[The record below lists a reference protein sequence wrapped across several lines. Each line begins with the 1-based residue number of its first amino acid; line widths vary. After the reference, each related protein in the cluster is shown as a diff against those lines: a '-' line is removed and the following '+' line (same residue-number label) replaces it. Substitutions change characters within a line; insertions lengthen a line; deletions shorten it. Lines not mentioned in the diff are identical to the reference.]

1 MFSWKSFNSLAVI
14 VNTLK
19 KRNIMQPKSGV
30 IEDVSPVFIVY

>member
-30 IEDVSPVFIVY
+30 IDVSPVFIVY